1 MRLRNTADR
10 FGLVTKL
17 LHWSTA
23 LLIIGLIALGW
34 YMVDLTY
41 FDRWYNTSLSLH
53 RAFGVVVFV
62 LGVVT
67 LLWRAVSR
75 SPGPQASLE
84 PWERKLAVS
93 MHHLLFLMVFAIPI
107 SGYLISTSA
116 GKSVDLFGW
125 FEIPALFPVDNQVRD
140 IAIAIHFYIAC
151 RCGAQTSIFRS
162 RRHARA
168 DDLEIRTQVEII
180 WSTPRVLLRG

>member
-84 PWERKLAVS
+84 PWERKLTVT

-140 IAIAIHFYIAC
+140 IAIAIHFYIAYATAVLVC
-151 RCGAQTSIFRS
+151 MHAGAALKHQFFDRDGTL
-162 RRHARA
+162 ARM
-168 DDLEIRTQVEII
+168 I
-180 WSTPRVLLRG
+180 WK